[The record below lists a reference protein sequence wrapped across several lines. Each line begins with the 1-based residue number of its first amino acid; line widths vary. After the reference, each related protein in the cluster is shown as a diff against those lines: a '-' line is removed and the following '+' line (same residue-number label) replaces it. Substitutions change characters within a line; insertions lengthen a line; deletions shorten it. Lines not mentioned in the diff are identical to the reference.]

1 MQSWSFASDMYN
13 YVLDS
18 FVRLFTGRPSS
29 GVKRVAF
36 VVPYELC
43 CLIKLV
49 ILI

>member
-1 MQSWSFASDMYN
+1 MPSLLFASDMYN

-29 GVKRVAF
+29 GVTLVGF

-43 CLIKLV
+43 YLSY
-49 ILI
+49 